1 MLRLNLE
8 QFSANVDSFDAQV
21 ACTPDVD
28 RFCSASSW
36 ILPAFETLS
45 TDHELWAFQAIHTD
59 GYVALCKGSHP
70 RVGRYLQPLEASW
83 GLASPIV
90 GKNVAAVTDEFV
102 DLARKLKSS
111 WDILFLTGISEN
123 SAQFEA
129 LVRGF
134 QVDHFMGIGP
144 TMGRQYA
151 SIEGGVEGYL
161 GRRSSKFRAN
171 IRRELRRAGQLD
183 IQYEYHNQFADE
195 AACMQAFERI
205 IDVERRSWKGREGAG
220 ITHGRM
226 NAFYRTMLPRLAQ
239 KRALRV
245 LFACLDGVD
254 IAYGFGGIFQNTYR
268 GLQMSFDQ
276 DFHDISPGNLA
287 QIEMIRNLAA
297 DGIDIYDMG
306 QSMDYKS
313 SWTDAEF
320 ETVAVIV
327 RR

>member
-1 MLRLNLE
+1 MLRLDTQ
-8 QFSANVDSFDAQV
+8 QFKETIDAFDAQV
-21 ACTPDVD
+21 AQTPDID
-28 RFCSASSW
+28 RFCSASCW

-45 TDHELWAFQAIHTD
+45 SEHQLWAWKATQTD

-90 GKNVAAVTDEFV
+90 GKNVAAVTDEFIAQ
-102 DLARKLKSS
+102 AREISHS
-111 WDILFLTGISEN
+111 WDILFLTGISET
-123 SAQFEA
+123 SPQFEA

-144 TMGRQYA
+144 SMGRQFA
-151 SIEGGVEGYL
+151 SIEDGLEGYL
-161 GRRSSKFRAN
+161 SRRSSKFRAN
-171 IRRELRRAGQLD
+171 IRREMRRANQMGVQF
-183 IQYEYHNQFADE
+183 EYLNNFKDAQE
-195 AACMQAFERI
+195 CLEVFERI
-205 IDVERRSWKGREGAG
+205 IRIEHRSWKGREGAG

-226 NAFYRTMLPRLAQ
+226 YEFYRSMLPRLAE
-239 KRALRV
+239 KGALRV
-245 LFACLDGVD
+245 LFGTVDGVD

-276 DFHDISPGNLA
+276 DYHDISPGNLA
-287 QIEMIRNLAA
+287 QIEMIQCLAR
-297 DGIDIYDMG
+297 DGVEIYDMG

-327 RR
+327 RK

>member
-1 MLRLNLE
+1 MLRLDSQ
-8 QFSANVDSFDAQV
+8 QFNQNVDSFDAQV
-21 ACTPDVD
+21 AQTSDVD

-36 ILPAFETLS
+36 ILPAFQTLS
-45 TDHELWAFQAIHTD
+45 TDHELWTWKATQSEGF
-59 GYVALCKGSHP
+59 VALCKGSHP

-102 DLARKLKSS
+102 DLARELKST

-134 QVDHFMGIGP
+134 QTDHFMGIGP
-144 TMGRQYA
+144 TMGRQFA
-151 SIEGGVEGYL
+151 SIEDGLEGYL
-161 GRRSSKFRAN
+161 SRRSSKFRAN
-171 IRRELRRAGQLD
+171 IRREMRVAKSLD
-183 IQYEYHNQFADE
+183 VQFTFHNQFEDE
-195 AACMQAFERI
+195 AACMKVFERI

-220 ITHGRM
+220 ITQGRM
-226 NAFYRTMLPRLAQ
+226 NDFYRIMLPRLAQ
-239 KRALRV
+239 KGTLRV
-245 LFACLDGVD
+245 LFATLDGLD

-287 QIEMIRNLAA
+287 QVEMIRNLAA
-297 DGIDIYDMG
+297 DGVAIYDMG